1 MRKGAVHMNTI
12 EISKD
17 HIVTGAE
24 YSSLG
29 SQMKWKQDGHWY
41 KADMLGFESLAET
54 VVSHLVKHSNIG
66 QFIEYEP
73 VTIIYGGQQYRGC
86 RSPELQ
92 QEKEELISIERLA
105 KSHTSFGLAQM
116 LERIADVR
124 ERILYTVELVENLT
138 GLKDF
143 GIYLTSLLELDA
155 FFLNVGR
162 HTGNIMLLYDTEK
175 KEYRAAPVFDMAQAL
190 FSDTKNV
197 CPPEKGMVEC
207 YYAIVA
213 KPFSGN
219 FDEQLKAANEL
230 YDKHL
235 KFDFSANEMIN
246 SVRDIL
252 NGMKNEAAYQGAEK
266 RRIGEIIRFQTRKY
280 QYMFRK

>member
-1 MRKGAVHMNTI
+1 MSTI

-17 HIVTGAE
+17 YIVTGAE

-29 SQMKWKQDGHWY
+29 EQMKWKQDGYWY

-54 VVSHLVKHSNIG
+54 VVSHLLKCSNIE
-66 QFIEYEP
+66 QFAAYEP
-73 VTIIYGGQQYRGC
+73 VTISYGGQQYRGC
-86 RSPELQ
+86 RSPEFKK
-92 QEKEELISIERLA
+92 EKEELISLERLA
-105 KSHTSFGLAQM
+105 KSYTGFGLAKM
-116 LERIADVR
+116 LERITDVE

-162 HTGNIMLLYDTEK
+162 HTGNIMLLYDAGK
-175 KEYRAAPVFDMAQAL
+175 KEYRSAPVFDMAQAL

-207 YYAIVA
+207 YHAVTA

-219 FDEQLKAANEL
+219 FDEQLKVANEL
-230 YDKHL
+230 YGKHL
-235 KFDFSANEMIN
+235 KFDLSANEMIN
-246 SVRDIL
+246 SVRDVL
-252 NGMKNEAAYQGAEK
+252 NNMQNGRAYQGAEK
-266 RRIGEIIRFQTRKY
+266 RRIGEIIRFQAKKY
-280 QYMFRK
+280 QYMFKK

>member
-1 MRKGAVHMNTI
+1 MSTI

-17 HIVTGAE
+17 YIVTGAE

-29 SQMKWKQDGHWY
+29 DQMKWKQDGYWH

-54 VVSHLVKHSNIG
+54 VVSHLLKHSNIE
-66 QFIEYEP
+66 QFAAYEP
-73 VTIIYGGQQYRGC
+73 VTISYDGQQYRGC
-86 RSPELQ
+86 RSPEFKK
-92 QEKEELISIERLA
+92 EKEELISLERLA
-105 KSHTSFGLAQM
+105 KSYTGFGLAKM
-116 LERIADVR
+116 LERITDVE

-143 GIYLTSLLELDA
+143 GVYLTSLLELDA

-162 HTGNIMLLYDTEK
+162 HTGNIMLLYDMEK
-175 KEYRAAPVFDMAQAL
+175 KEYRFAPVFDMAQAL

-207 YYAIVA
+207 YHAVTA

-219 FDEQLKAANEL
+219 FDEQLKVANEL
-230 YDKHL
+230 YGKHL
-235 KFDFSANEMIN
+235 KFDLSANEMIN
-246 SVRDIL
+246 SVRDVL
-252 NGMKNEAAYQGAEK
+252 NNMQNGRAYQGAEK
-266 RRIGEIIRFQTRKY
+266 RRIGEIIRFQAKKY
-280 QYMFRK
+280 QYMFKK

>member
-1 MRKGAVHMNTI
+1 MSTI

-17 HIVTGAE
+17 YIVTGAE

-29 SQMKWKQDGHWY
+29 DQMKWKQDGYWY

-54 VVSHLVKHSNIG
+54 VVSHLLKRSNIE
-66 QFIEYEP
+66 QFAAYEP
-73 VTIIYGGQQYRGC
+73 VTISYDGQQYRGC
-86 RSPELQ
+86 RSPEFKK
-92 QEKEELISIERLA
+92 EKEELISLERLA
-105 KSHTSFGLAQM
+105 KNYTGFGLAKM
-116 LERIADVR
+116 LERITDVE

-138 GLKDF
+138 GLEDF
-143 GIYLTSLLELDA
+143 GVYLTSLLELDA

-175 KEYRAAPVFDMAQAL
+175 KEYRFAPVFDMAQAL

-207 YYAIVA
+207 YHAVTA

-219 FDEQLKAANEL
+219 FDEQLKVANEL
-230 YDKHL
+230 YGKHL
-235 KFDFSANEMIN
+235 KFDLSANEMIN
-246 SVRDIL
+246 SVRDVL
-252 NGMKNEAAYQGAEK
+252 NNMQNGRAYQGAEK
-266 RRIGEIIRFQTRKY
+266 RRIGEIIRFQAKKY
-280 QYMFRK
+280 QYMFKK

>member
-1 MRKGAVHMNTI
+1 MSTI

-17 HIVTGAE
+17 YIVTGAE

-29 SQMKWKQDGHWY
+29 DQMKWKQDGYWY

-54 VVSHLVKHSNIG
+54 VVSHLLKRSNIE
-66 QFIEYEP
+66 QFAAYEP
-73 VTIIYGGQQYRGC
+73 VTISYDGQQYRGC
-86 RSPELQ
+86 RSPEFKK
-92 QEKEELISIERLA
+92 EKEELISLERLA
-105 KSHTSFGLAQM
+105 KNYTGFGLAKM
-116 LERIADVR
+116 MERITDVE

-138 GLKDF
+138 GLEDF
-143 GIYLTSLLELDA
+143 GVYLTSLLELDA

-175 KEYRAAPVFDMAQAL
+175 KEYRFAPVFDMAQAL

-207 YYAIVA
+207 YHAVTA

-219 FDEQLKAANEL
+219 FDEQLKVANEL

-235 KFDFSANEMIN
+235 KFDLSANEMIN
-246 SVRDIL
+246 SVRDVL
-252 NGMKNEAAYQGAEK
+252 NNMQNGRAYQGAEK
-266 RRIGEIIRFQTRKY
+266 RRIGEIIRFQAKKY
-280 QYMFRK
+280 QYMFKK

>member
-1 MRKGAVHMNTI
+1 MSTI

-17 HIVTGAE
+17 YIVTGAE

-29 SQMKWKQDGHWY
+29 DQMKWKQDGYWY

-54 VVSHLVKHSNIG
+54 VVSHLLKRSNIE
-66 QFIEYEP
+66 QFAAYEP
-73 VTIIYGGQQYRGC
+73 VTISYDGQQYRGC
-86 RSPELQ
+86 RSPEFKK
-92 QEKEELISIERLA
+92 EKEELISLERLA
-105 KSHTSFGLAQM
+105 KNYTGFGLAKM
-116 LERIADVR
+116 MERITDVE

-138 GLKDF
+138 GLEDF
-143 GIYLTSLLELDA
+143 GVYLTSLLELDA

-175 KEYRAAPVFDMAQAL
+175 KEYRFAPVFDMAQAL

-207 YYAIVA
+207 YHAVTA

-219 FDEQLKAANEL
+219 FDEQLKVANEL
-230 YDKHL
+230 YGKHL
-235 KFDFSANEMIN
+235 KFDLSANEMIN
-246 SVRDIL
+246 SVRDVL
-252 NGMKNEAAYQGAEK
+252 NNMQNGRAYQGAEK
-266 RRIGEIIRFQTRKY
+266 RRIGEIIRFQAKKY
-280 QYMFRK
+280 QYMFKK

>member
-1 MRKGAVHMNTI
+1 MSTI

-17 HIVTGAE
+17 YIVTGAE

-29 SQMKWKQDGHWY
+29 EQMKWKQDGYWY

-54 VVSHLVKHSNIG
+54 VVSHLLKCSNIE
-66 QFIEYEP
+66 QFAAYEP
-73 VTIIYGGQQYRGC
+73 VTISYGGQQYRGC
-86 RSPELQ
+86 RSPEFKK
-92 QEKEELISIERLA
+92 EKEELISLERLA
-105 KSHTSFGLAQM
+105 KSYTGFGLAKM
-116 LERIADVR
+116 LERITDVE

-143 GIYLTSLLELDA
+143 GVYLTSLLELDA

-162 HTGNIMLLYDTEK
+162 HTGNIMLLYDMEK
-175 KEYRAAPVFDMAQAL
+175 KEYRFAPVFDMAQAL

-207 YYAIVA
+207 YHAVTA

-219 FDEQLKAANEL
+219 FDEQLKVANEL
-230 YDKHL
+230 YGKHL
-235 KFDFSANEMIN
+235 KFDLSANEMIN
-246 SVRDIL
+246 SVRDVL
-252 NGMKNEAAYQGAEK
+252 NNMQNGRAYQGAEK
-266 RRIGEIIRFQTRKY
+266 RRIGEIIRFQAKKY
-280 QYMFRK
+280 QYMFKK

>member
-1 MRKGAVHMNTI
+1 MNTV

-17 HIVTGAE
+17 YIVTGAE
-24 YSSLG
+24 HSSMG
-29 SQMKWKQDGHWY
+29 SQLKWKQDGYWY
-41 KADMLGFESLAET
+41 KADRLGFESLAEA
-54 VVSHLVKHSNIG
+54 VVSNMMKHSNIG

-73 VTIIYGGQQYRGC
+73 VTITCEGKQYRGC
-86 RSPELQ
+86 RSLEFRK
-92 QEKEELISIERLA
+92 EKEELISLERLA
-105 KSHTSFGLAQM
+105 KAYTSFGLAQM
-116 LERIADVR
+116 LTRITDVE

-138 GLKDF
+138 GLTEF
-143 GIYLTSLLELDA
+143 GVYLTSLLELDA

-162 HTGNIMLLYDTEK
+162 HTDNIMLLYDTEK
-175 KEYRAAPVFDMAQAL
+175 KEYRFAPVFDMAQAL
-190 FSDTKNV
+190 FSDTKNT

-207 YYAIVA
+207 YHSVTAR
-213 KPFSGN
+213 PFSSD
-219 FDEQLKAANEL
+219 FDEQLKAANGL

-252 NGMKNEAAYQGAEK
+252 NGMQNGAAYQGAEK
-266 RRIGEIIRFQTRKY
+266 RRIGEIIRFQTKKY

>member
-1 MRKGAVHMNTI
+1 MSTI

-17 HIVTGAE
+17 YIVTGAE
-24 YSSLG
+24 HSSLG
-29 SQMKWKQDGHWY
+29 SQMKWKQEGYWY
-41 KADMLGFESLAET
+41 KADMLGFESLAEA
-54 VVSHLVKHSNIG
+54 VVSHLMKHSNIG

-73 VTIIYGGQQYRGC
+73 VTITYEGQQYRGC
-86 RSPELQ
+86 RSPEFKK
-92 QEKEELISIERLA
+92 EKEELISLERLA
-105 KSHTSFGLAQM
+105 KSYTSFGLARM
-116 LERIADVR
+116 LERIADVE

-138 GLKDF
+138 GLEDF
-143 GIYLTSLLELDA
+143 GVYLTSLLELDA

-175 KEYRAAPVFDMAQAL
+175 KEYRFAPVFDMAQAL

-197 CPPEKGMVEC
+197 CQLERGMVEC
-207 YYAIVA
+207 YHAVTA
-213 KPFSGN
+213 RPFSGN
-219 FDEQLKAANEL
+219 FDEQLKVANEL

-252 NGMKNEAAYQGAEK
+252 NGMQNGSAYQGAEK
-266 RRIGEIIRFQTRKY
+266 RRIGEIIRFQTKKY
-280 QYMFRK
+280 QYMFKR